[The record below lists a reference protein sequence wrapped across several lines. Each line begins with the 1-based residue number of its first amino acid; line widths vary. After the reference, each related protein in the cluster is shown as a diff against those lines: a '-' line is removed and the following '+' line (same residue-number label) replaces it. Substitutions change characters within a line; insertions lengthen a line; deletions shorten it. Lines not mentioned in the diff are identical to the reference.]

1 MAEPSILAFL
11 RFGHL
16 RESNRHSWPRFFE
29 FLWTVSVLSFP
40 FLSLPVMGTLQA
52 VFFFPGPCKGRV
64 KRASC
69 RLTARCTRPAG
80 NGACVGCAVKGRIR
94 GREGLGG
101 IAVGAIQELG
111 HAAGRVERPLV
122 VRRSRRAWERS
133 YVAAVVAL
141 DASAALTALVIANVR
156 YGGHPLAGQPLWQ
169 QVAFTTTLVSLWLTA
184 MAAARSYEPRF
195 LGLGSEEYR
204 RILVAAVAVMATVAT
219 VSWATQRNRRAW
231 LRDHGPPPGL
241 GPDSPGPL
249 RRAKVRPS
257 SAPHRLL
264 HERRRPCRPWA
275 LCRRSS
281 SNR

>member
-1 MAEPSILAFL
+1 M
-11 RFGHL
+11 
-16 RESNRHSWPRFFE
+16 
-29 FLWTVSVLSFP
+29 
-40 FLSLPVMGTLQA
+40 
-52 VFFFPGPCKGRV
+52 
-64 KRASC
+64 
-69 RLTARCTRPAG
+69 
-80 NGACVGCAVKGRIR
+80 
-94 GREGLGG
+94 
-101 IAVGAIQELG
+101 GAIQELG

-219 VSWATQRNRRAW
+219 VSWATNATVARGYVIMA
-231 LRDHGPPPGL
+231 LPLASALTLL
-241 GPDSPGPL
+241 GRYCARG
-249 RRAKVRPS
+249 S
-257 SAPHRLL
+257 SIVGAVS
-264 HERRRPCRPWA
+264 A
-275 LCRRSS
+275 AS
-281 SNR
+281 